1 MFIECSLFNRYSGTT
16 CIQAQPVFRHNRYSG
31 TSIQAQQ
38 VIKPNKYSSTTDI
51 HAQQS
56 AEGGQRSGLDT
67 RGRYA
72 PFTPYNR
79 PDRNRHSSVCKQLT
93 GDQLLYQS
101 YSVNMTWGNTDKSY
115 EDNVGCHDC
124 GGVTSDVGPGFDSRI
139 CHDTYRFPCGRGLQA
154 GRVIVKGMYA
164 KRRPVGSAVQQSQGV
179 QTLRPNT
186 VRGTTPKVKS
196 SLVASMLTPKLVSGT
211 SIAAYSSTEEL
222 VQLWHRGCFRELVQ
236 LGHSGYFQELVQLG
250 HSGYFR
256 ELVQLG
262 HSGYFQELVQLGHSG
277 YFRELVQLGHSG
289 YFRELDQLGH
299 SGYFRELVQ
308 LGHSGYFRKL
318 VQLGHSGYFRKL
330 VQLGHSGYFR
340 KLEEP
345 ESDYTQS
352 ESNEEYQLTNH
363 GYGKNSVKVLHVHRE
378 GARHTIR
385 EYEVDTRLRLHSN
398 KDYLTGD
405 NTDIIATDTQK
416 NTVYLLAKKY
426 GVESPED
433 FALLLCNHF
442 LYTYRHV
449 DEVSV
454 HVEEYPWERLQVDS
468 VDHNH
473 AFIFSPKAL
482 RFCTVTQARNGEQ
495 GTNYCDKKCGCEH
508 NLKFCPSR
516 DIVKECILDKFAGP
530 PEKGVF
536 SPSVQNT
543 LYLTEKMALDKV
555 PQICRIEMHMP
566 NKHYFTLD
574 LSKFPSLVK
583 GENKEVYQPVD
594 KPSGIIH
601 AILERKSRSKL

>member
-1 MFIECSLFNRYSGTT
+1 MG
-16 CIQAQPVFRHNRYSG
+16 
-31 TSIQAQQ
+31 
-38 VIKPNKYSSTTDI
+38 
-51 HAQQS
+51 
-56 AEGGQRSGLDT
+56 
-67 RGRYA
+67 
-72 PFTPYNR
+72 
-79 PDRNRHSSVCKQLT
+79 
-93 GDQLLYQS
+93 
-101 YSVNMTWGNTDKSY
+101 MSY

-154 GRVIVKGMYA
+154 GRVLVKGMYA
-164 KRRPVGSAVQQSQGV
+164 KRRPVGNAAQQSQGV

-211 SIAAYSSTEEL
+211 STAAYSPTEE
-222 VQLWHRGCFRELVQ
+222 
-236 LGHSGYFQELVQLG
+236 
-250 HSGYFR
+250 
-256 ELVQLG
+256 
-262 HSGYFQELVQLGHSG
+262 
-277 YFRELVQLGHSG
+277 
-289 YFRELDQLGH
+289 
-299 SGYFRELVQ
+299 
-308 LGHSGYFRKL
+308 
-318 VQLGHSGYFRKL
+318 
-330 VQLGHSGYFR
+330 
-340 KLEEP
+340 EP
-345 ESDYTQS
+345 DSDYTKS

-482 RFCTVTQARNGEQ
+482 RFCTVTQARNGEC
-495 GTNYCDKKCGCEH
+495 NYCDNKCGCDH

>member
-1 MFIECSLFNRYSGTT
+1 
-16 CIQAQPVFRHNRYSG
+16 
-31 TSIQAQQ
+31 
-38 VIKPNKYSSTTDI
+38 
-51 HAQQS
+51 
-56 AEGGQRSGLDT
+56 
-67 RGRYA
+67 
-72 PFTPYNR
+72 
-79 PDRNRHSSVCKQLT
+79 
-93 GDQLLYQS
+93 
-101 YSVNMTWGNTDKSY
+101 MTWGNTDKSY

-124 GGVTSDVGPGFDSRI
+124 GGVTSDVGPGFDSRT
-139 CHDTYRFPCGRGLQA
+139 CHDTYRLPCGRGLQA
-154 GRVIVKGMYA
+154 GRVLVKGMYA
-164 KRRPVGSAVQQSQGV
+164 KRRPAGGAAQQSQGV

-211 SIAAYSSTEEL
+211 STTGYSPT
-222 VQLWHRGCFRELVQ
+222 
-236 LGHSGYFQELVQLG
+236 
-250 HSGYFR
+250 
-256 ELVQLG
+256 
-262 HSGYFQELVQLGHSG
+262 
-277 YFRELVQLGHSG
+277 
-289 YFRELDQLGH
+289 
-299 SGYFRELVQ
+299 
-308 LGHSGYFRKL
+308 K
-318 VQLGHSGYFRKL
+318 
-330 VQLGHSGYFR
+330 
-340 KLEEP
+340 EEP
-345 ESDYTQS
+345 DSDYTKS

-363 GYGKNSVKVLHVHRE
+363 GYGKNSVKLLHVHRE
-378 GARHTIR
+378 GSRHTIR

-405 NTDIIATDTQK
+405 NRDIIATDTQK

-454 HVEEYPWERLQVDS
+454 HVQEYPWERLQVDS

-482 RFCTVTQARNGEQ
+482 RFCTVTQARNAE
-495 GTNYCDKKCGCEH
+495 GTEVLSPKCFSTILLH
-508 NLKFCPSR
+508 IYDYTPSYSLLIPTSLL

-555 PQICRIEMHMP
+555 PQIRRIEMHMP

-601 AILERKSRSKL
+601 AVLERKSRSKL

>member
-1 MFIECSLFNRYSGTT
+1 
-16 CIQAQPVFRHNRYSG
+16 
-31 TSIQAQQ
+31 
-38 VIKPNKYSSTTDI
+38 
-51 HAQQS
+51 
-56 AEGGQRSGLDT
+56 
-67 RGRYA
+67 
-72 PFTPYNR
+72 
-79 PDRNRHSSVCKQLT
+79 
-93 GDQLLYQS
+93 
-101 YSVNMTWGNTDKSY
+101 MTWGNTDK
-115 EDNVGCHDC
+115 V
-124 GGVTSDVGPGFDSRI
+124 
-139 CHDTYRFPCGRGLQA
+139 L
-154 GRVIVKGMYA
+154 VKGMYA
-164 KRRPVGSAVQQSQGV
+164 KRRPAGGAAQQSQGV

-211 SIAAYSSTEEL
+211 STTGYSPT
-222 VQLWHRGCFRELVQ
+222 
-236 LGHSGYFQELVQLG
+236 
-250 HSGYFR
+250 
-256 ELVQLG
+256 
-262 HSGYFQELVQLGHSG
+262 
-277 YFRELVQLGHSG
+277 
-289 YFRELDQLGH
+289 
-299 SGYFRELVQ
+299 
-308 LGHSGYFRKL
+308 K
-318 VQLGHSGYFRKL
+318 
-330 VQLGHSGYFR
+330 
-340 KLEEP
+340 EEP
-345 ESDYTQS
+345 DSDYTKS

-363 GYGKNSVKVLHVHRE
+363 GYGKNSVKLLHVHRE
-378 GARHTIR
+378 GSRHTIR

-405 NTDIIATDTQK
+405 NRDIIATDTQK

-454 HVEEYPWERLQVDS
+454 HVQEYPWERLQVDS

-482 RFCTVTQARNGEQ
+482 RFCTVTQARNVSCLQSDIALPFLLQSYCSRGHVDT
-495 GTNYCDKKCGCEH
+495 GVGLNYCDNKCGCEH
-508 NLKFCPSR
+508 NLMFCPSR

-555 PQICRIEMHMP
+555 PQIRRIEMHMP

-601 AILERKSRSKL
+601 AVLERKSRSKL